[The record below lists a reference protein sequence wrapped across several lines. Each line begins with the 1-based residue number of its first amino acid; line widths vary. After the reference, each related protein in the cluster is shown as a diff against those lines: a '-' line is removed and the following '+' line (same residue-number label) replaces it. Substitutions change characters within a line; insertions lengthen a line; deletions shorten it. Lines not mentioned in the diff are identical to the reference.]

1 MKLNAGHSIAN
12 GLRGVCIGIANT
24 IPGVSGGTIAVVVG
38 VYDELI
44 FAVSNVLTD
53 RGRRRHHLLVLLP
66 VVVGVLAGILGF
78 ARVIDY
84 FMTTRPDE
92 TVFFFIGLILGG
104 VPFLL
109 RKTTAPSAAAG
120 EAAAEDAR
128 GTAGDSSTDT
138 RVDVPRPR
146 RRRFSPWYLVPFGI
160 SFVLLLFMAF
170 AERPA
175 PTAPITE
182 LTLLSAVAVFATG
195 VISAATMVIPGVS
208 GSFVLL
214 LIGMYSTFIA
224 AARDANAAVLGVF
237 LIGAVSGIALVS
249 RLIAYLLRRFH
260 GYAYSAILGLVLGS
274 VFMLWPEI
282 TGDTS
287 LIGAALAV
295 PAGAAAALLLG
306 SGRKERLLAAQST
319 DNRVERGQG

>member
-1 MKLNAGHSIAN
+1 MNLNPGHSIAN

-66 VVVGVLAGILGF
+66 VVIGVLAGILGF
-78 ARVIDY
+78 ARIIDH

-109 RKTTAPSAAAG
+109 RKTAASSAAAPG
-120 EAAAEDAR
+120 DEAR
-128 GTAGDSSTDT
+128 GSEIDRRRT
-138 RVDVPRPR
+138 RV
-146 RRRFSPWYLVPFGI
+146 SPWHLLPFGI
-160 SFVLLLFMAF
+160 SFTLLLCMAF

-175 PTAPITE
+175 PTPPITQ
-182 LTLLSAVAVFATG
+182 LTVLSAIAVFATG

-214 LIGMYSTFIA
+214 LIGMYTTFIA

-237 LIGAVSGIALVS
+237 LLGAVSGIALVS

-274 VFMLWPEI
+274 VFMLWPEVS
-282 TGDTS
+282 GETS
-287 LIGAALAV
+287 LIGAAVAL
-295 PAGAAAALLLG
+295 PAGVGTALLLG
-306 SGRKERLLAAQST
+306 SGRKERLLAEHPARGS
-319 DNRVERGQG
+319 DAAERGRG